1 MNSFYRKYGKRAL
14 DIIGSGTLIV
24 ALSPIIAASAIAV
37 KHYHGSPILFKP
49 KRPGKDGIV
58 FTMYKFRSMSNEKDN
73 KGELLPD
80 SERITSFGKFIR
92 KTSIDELPE
101 LFNILKGDMSFV
113 GPRPLSVKYL
123 PYYTDYENRRHEV
136 KPGLTGFAQ
145 VNGRNNLSWEERF
158 KKDVYYVD
166 NISFL
171 FDLKII
177 FLTFYVTLL
186 GKDIV
191 TRGENQIQDFDKER
205 MALFSNLNT

>member
-24 ALSPIIAASAIAV
+24 ALSPIMAASAIAV

>member
-1 MNSFYRKYGKRAL
+1 M
-14 DIIGSGTLIV
+14 IGSGTLIV
-24 ALSPIIAASAIAV
+24 ALSPIMAASAIAV

>member
-1 MNSFYRKYGKRAL
+1 MNSFYRKYGKRTL

-24 ALSPIIAASAIAV
+24 ALSPIMAASAIAV